1 MKHWSRHS
9 LAVRSLFAL
18 LIGLIL
24 AFSVYAA
31 FRLKTANRSAEPEV
45 TAGPTP
51 ATENVEVELITI
63 LPSGFEPG
71 ELVRP
76 SGSFV
81 LMFDNQ
87 SGLQSL
93 DLRLERAG
101 MPRITE
107 LRLRRKTDSTTILN
121 LPQGEYQVKEVGHP
135 EWSLKL
141 TLTKR

>member
-1 MKHWSRHS
+1 MKHWSRRS
-9 LAVRSLFAL
+9 LAVRSLLAL

-31 FRLKTANRSAEPEV
+31 IRLKAAKRSAKPEV
-45 TAGPTP
+45 AGGPT
-51 ATENVEVELITI
+51 AANENVEAELITI
-63 LPSGFEPG
+63 LPGGFEPR

-76 SGSFV
+76 AGSFV

-87 SGLQSL
+87 SGLQPL
-93 DLRLERAG
+93 DLRLERTG
-101 MPRITE
+101 MPRVTE

-121 LPQGEYQVKEVGHP
+121 LPHGEYQVTEANHP

-141 TLTKR
+141 TLTRR

>member
-31 FRLKTANRSAEPEV
+31 FRLRAAKRSAEV
-45 TAGPTP
+45 AVVAGPS
-51 ATENVEVELITI
+51 AGSENVEAELITI
-63 LPSGFEPG
+63 LPNGFEPG

-76 SGSFV
+76 AGSFV

-87 SGLQSL
+87 SGLQPL

-121 LPQGEYQVKEVGHP
+121 LPQGEYQVTEANHP

-141 TLTKR
+141 TLTRR

>member
-1 MKHWSRHS
+1 MKHWSRQS
-9 LAVRSLFAL
+9 LAARSLLAL

-31 FRLKTANRSAEPEV
+31 FRLKTAKRSAEPEV
-45 TAGPTP
+45 AGGP
-51 ATENVEVELITI
+51 ATESENVEAELITI
-63 LPSGFEPG
+63 LPNGFEPG

-76 SGSFV
+76 AGRFI

-87 SGLQSL
+87 SGLQPL
-93 DLRLERAG
+93 DFRLERTG

-107 LRLRRKTDSTTILN
+107 LRLRRTTDSTAILN
-121 LPQGEYQVKEVGHP
+121 LPQGEYQVTEAKHP

-141 TLTKR
+141 TLTRR